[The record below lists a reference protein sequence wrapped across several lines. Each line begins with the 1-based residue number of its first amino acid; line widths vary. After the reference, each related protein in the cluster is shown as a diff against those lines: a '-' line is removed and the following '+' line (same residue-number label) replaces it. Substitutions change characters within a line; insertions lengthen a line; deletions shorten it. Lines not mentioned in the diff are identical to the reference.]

1 MTTLRPD
8 ADHKD
13 VQQRLAAALVHR
25 PVSAD
30 KVEAYFAPIKDTP
43 AAGRRCAGQVRR
55 WHSQR

>member
-1 MTTLRPD
+1 M
-8 ADHKD
+8 H
-13 VQQRLAAALVHR
+13 QRLAAALVHR

-30 KVEAYFAPIKDTP
+30 KVEAYFAHIKDTP